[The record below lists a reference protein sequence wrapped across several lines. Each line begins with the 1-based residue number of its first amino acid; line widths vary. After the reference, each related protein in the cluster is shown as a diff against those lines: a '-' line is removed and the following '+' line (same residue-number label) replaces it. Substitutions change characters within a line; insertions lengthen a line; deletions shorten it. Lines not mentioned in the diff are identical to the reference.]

1 MNGILWSVPV
11 DLPQRRRSCQNLVCG
26 YSECQEAGRSLKEKA
41 ISQFKSLIV
50 IPRYGNTLPLLFSIL
65 LTGMFLK
72 NEKYA

>member
-26 YSECQEAGRSLKEKA
+26 YSEYQEAGRSLKEKA
-41 ISQFKSLIV
+41 IKFKSLIV
-50 IPRYGNTLPLLFSIL
+50 IPRYGNTLPLLLLIL
-65 LTGMFLK
+65 LTHVFLK